1 MNVEVFGREAVGP
14 DFFFLSTPTLHEAQH
29 CTLPSKN
36 KQALERHSHGSWLYW
51 APCHLSV
58 AMFLLHCLRAHAHF
72 WPNTHCKVSGVKTA
86 FKCRSESLKWSFY
99 VLNMT
104 LPKLQW
110 LSFMF
115 VEAAS
120 QYALAVLQ
128 CPLIISFFGVVVSA
142 SVYAVINSFPTSA
155 F

>member
-14 DFFFLSTPTLHEAQH
+14 DFFFFPPPLSMRL
-29 CTLPSKN
+29 SI
-36 KQALERHSHGSWLYW
+36 ALCLLKINRHWERHSHGSWLYW